1 MRTRTALAVAIFC
14 TALAAEKSRPQLKD
28 GDIIFQTTQSSQSR
42 AIQLATHSRYSH
54 VGIVYFDKRQPMV
67 LEAVQPVRVT
77 PLKKFLARSVGGH
90 YVVKRLKNADTVLT
104 PAVLAKMQSVGR
116 SYIGKN
122 YDWAFGWS
130 DNRIYCSELVWKI
143 YKHGAGIELAP
154 TKKLRDFD
162 LSHPVVKAKLKER
175 YGKNG
180 CRWANPWLR
189 RASLMSRG
197 CLSWLQRNNT

>member
-14 TALAAEKSRPQLKD
+14 TALTAEKSRPQLKD
-28 GDIIFQTTQSSQSR
+28 GDIIFQTTQSSQSK

-90 YVVKRLKNADTVLT
+90 YVVKRLKNADAVLT

-143 YKHGAGIELAP
+143 YKQGAGIELAP
-154 TKKLRDFD
+154 TKKLREFD
-162 LSHPVVKAKLKER
+162 LSHPAVKAKLKER
-175 YGKNG
+175 YGK
-180 CRWANPWLR
+180 RVPLDEPVVAPSQLDES
-189 RASLMSRG
+189 AL
-197 CLSWLQRNNT
+197 LELVAEK